1 MRLIN
6 VGNIKNE
13 FLQIQFARKKLCQ
26 KKVWECQESNPRLLG
41 EKRECYLY
49 AMPPLI
55 YCFCLRLALIVL
67 LPQTAQPRLIFYVS
81 KQLKISEF
89 SVFPNNFIPVETK
102 SVGKSWHWTQV
113 LLLCMQQLQ
122 PLSRGSSGDTEQC
135 YNRGI
140 SGKWTQTGSKPQLL
154 TRSNLSR
161 LAYQQKWLN
170 CNSQTVH

>member
-1 MRLIN
+1 MSEKNLGMPR
-6 VGNIKNE
+6 IKPQAAGWE
-13 FLQIQFARKKLCQ
+13 ARMLPLCYATPWSIVFASDL
-26 KKVWECQESNPRLLG
+26 RLL
-41 EKRECYLY
+41 CY
-49 AMPPLI
+49 
-55 YCFCLRLALIVL
+55 C
-67 LPQTAQPRLIFYVS
+67 PQTAQPRLIFYVS
-81 KQLKISEF
+81 KQFKISKF

-154 TRSNLSR
+154 TRNNLSR